1 MVFGTRRKK
10 VQKFVAGLITLN
22 GDERR
27 KAVTSPHL
35 FTLHDWK
42 VVLLEARISSR
53 DKKLPI
59 LAAGSAFYASLAF
72 FPLLAAII
80 AITAHTLDVGEL
92 KSVLSAIEIYFPIDI
107 AALIGSQIESAFE
120 YNIRNILVAFIA
132 IAIALYAATRAM
144 YILITATNVAYDQD
158 EKRKTV
164 QLFRLSFVMALF
176 AIFMITVVLALVLV
190 DQSALEAI
198 GVPTILAV
206 TLPVVRWVLLTI
218 IIALSLAFFYR
229 FALSTRNPHWKW
241 VSWGAGIASIIWL
254 GGTTLFFLYAKY
266 LSVYSSI
273 YNVFGSVVVL
283 LIWLNLSA
291 FIILLGAVINH
302 RLEDRTTRRTSV

>member
-1 MVFGTRRKK
+1 MFKARRKK
-10 VQKFVAGLITLN
+10 VQKFVAGLVSLS

-35 FTLHDWK
+35 FTMHDWK

-59 LAAGSAFYASLAF
+59 LAAGSAFFAGLAF
-72 FPLLAAII
+72 FPLLAGVI
-80 AITAHTLDVGEL
+80 AVVAHTLDVNEL
-92 KSVLSAIEIYFPIDI
+92 KAVLSAIEIYFPIDI

-120 YNIRNILVAFIA
+120 YNLRNIVVAILA
-132 IAIALYAATRAM
+132 IVIALYASTKAM
-144 YILITATNVAYDQD
+144 YILISATNIAYEQE
-158 EKRKTV
+158 EKRKFN
-164 QLFRLSFVMALF
+164 QLYAMSFVMALG

-198 GVPTILAV
+198 GVPALLAV
-206 TLPVVRWVLLTI
+206 TIPVVRWILLAI
-218 IIALSLAFFYR
+218 IIASSLALFYR
-229 FALSTRNPHWKW
+229 FAISTRNPHWKW
-241 VSWGAGIASIIWL
+241 VSWGAGIASVIWL
-254 GGTTLFFLYAKY
+254 AGTTLFFLYAKY